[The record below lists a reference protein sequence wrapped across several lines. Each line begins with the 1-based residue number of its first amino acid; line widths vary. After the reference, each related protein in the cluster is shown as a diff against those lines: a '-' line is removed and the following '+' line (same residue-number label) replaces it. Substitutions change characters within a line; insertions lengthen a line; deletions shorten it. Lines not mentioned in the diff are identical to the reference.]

1 MRVMLILIFQL
12 KLNKFGGLKNSIYIC
27 NMEKEVK
34 PISPNEIVEN
44 LDKIIPSAIIQAVN
58 QLLTEKYR
66 GNGEVSIKQ
75 KDIIERACSLDDTLT
90 SDIIYK
96 NKYLDFEDLYRKN
109 GWKVGYDKPAYNETY
124 EAFFTF
130 DKKK

>member
-1 MRVMLILIFQL
+1 
-12 KLNKFGGLKNSIYIC
+12 
-27 NMEKEVK
+27 MEKEVK